1 MTGFEAILFVLLL
14 ALCFGAAIGVHA
26 AYRNGCNDGYCASKE
41 PDHPGYRKAVAILK
55 ERWPEVERRI
65 REEKPE
71 DMPHW
76 LVGRMVQG
84 KYRGRALYS
93 TAKPVTMVYQSG
105 HCGIEDVNGV
115 VEVMIEPGVYMLA
128 GAGHFATA

>member
-93 TAKPVTMVYQSG
+93 TAKPVTMIYQSG
-105 HCGIEDVNGV
+105 HCGIEDKNGV

-128 GAGHFATA
+128 GADHFVTA